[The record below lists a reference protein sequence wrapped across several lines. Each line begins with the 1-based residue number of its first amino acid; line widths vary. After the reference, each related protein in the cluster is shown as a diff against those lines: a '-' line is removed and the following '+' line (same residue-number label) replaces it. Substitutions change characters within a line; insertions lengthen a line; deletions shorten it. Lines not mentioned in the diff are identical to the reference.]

1 MLAMNMHNS
10 NSFLFLSTD
19 NASATRSLRHFK
31 QYSRYVFLHSNFK
44 TLYSSALRAT
54 SSPLNGDLPPFTTPL
69 T

>member
-1 MLAMNMHNS
+1 MQVLQDHYDISS
-10 NSFLFLSTD
+10 NTVDTSSFILI
-19 NASATRSLRHFK
+19 
-31 QYSRYVFLHSNFK
+31 FK